1 MPEQTPDHAGTDGK
15 VIFWSLR
22 QKFVDS
28 DTDVPEEAQQVM
40 YYSLAIGHHVG
51 MIDCLNTENHLPAQR
66 LSVLGECASRRGGA
80 PQIAGAYHLR

>member
-40 YYSLAIGHHVG
+40 YY
-51 MIDCLNTENHLPAQR
+51 
-66 LSVLGECASRRGGA
+66 
-80 PQIAGAYHLR
+80 

>member
-40 YYSLAIGHHVG
+40 YYSAGNRPPRWQYDRLSEYGA
-51 MIDCLNTENHLPAQR
+51 HLPAQR
-66 LSVLGECASRRGGA
+66 LSVPG
-80 PQIAGAYHLR
+80 